1 VERVNVSPTSS
12 TQVQSLN
19 GQNLFNSDF
28 SIPEITIPSL
38 SALENVQIPT
48 NFEDSL
54 VRLNQTIP
62 SLTELKDKMAQ
73 VLAIPFDKLKL
84 EINETRL
91 ELAASLNA
99 SILPTP
105 PLSSL
110 SAQYADEMT
119 NELCSDLDTSI
130 IDDTAK
136 GLHHMSS
143 VAIGLMFLALFIC
156 WAVLCTWEWR
166 RYRKLAAEEI
176 EREWERE
183 KNVDVYRMIA
193 IVENPVLER
202 YGSIVLQRV
211 APRPR
216 TRMNLRWYS
225 KCPPSP
231 RNQS

>member
-1 VERVNVSPTSS
+1 
-12 TQVQSLN
+12 
-19 GQNLFNSDF
+19 
-28 SIPEITIPSL
+28 
-38 SALENVQIPT
+38 
-48 NFEDSL
+48 
-54 VRLNQTIP
+54 
-62 SLTELKDKMAQ
+62 
-73 VLAIPFDKLKL
+73 
-84 EINETRL
+84 
-91 ELAASLNA
+91 
-99 SILPTP
+99 
-105 PLSSL
+105 
-110 SAQYADEMT
+110 
-119 NELCSDLDTSI
+119 
-130 IDDTAK
+130 
-136 GLHHMSS
+136 

-166 RYRKLAAEEI
+166 RYRAMKLAAEEI

>member
-1 VERVNVSPTSS
+1 VERVNVSSS
-12 TQVQSLN
+12 LPSKPITHN
-19 GQNLFNSDF
+19 QNLFNSDF

-110 SAQYADEMT
+110 SAKYADDMT
-119 NELCSDLDTSI
+119 NVLCSDLDTSI

-136 GLHHMSS
+136 ALHHMSS

-156 WAVLCTWEWR
+156 WAVLCIWEWR
-166 RYRKLAAEEI
+166 RYRAMKLAAEEV

-183 KNVDVYRMIA
+183 KNIDVYRMIA
-193 IVENPVLER
+193 IVEDPVLER
-202 YGSIVLQRV
+202 YGSMVLQRV
-211 APRPR
+211 APKPR

-225 KCPPSP
+225 EPI
-231 RNQS
+231 QFQ